1 LTGPPVTPPTPAAA
15 REAAIAASLAVFD
28 DGRFRTDLARR
39 VARPT
44 ESQVPERAAE
54 LRRYLIDEIGPTVAR
69 MGFEVRLVENSVPGC
84 PPFLLASR
92 LEDPVAPTVLMY
104 GHGDVVRGQ
113 EGEWRDGRSPW
124 EVTPDGNRW
133 YGRGTADNKGQHS
146 INLAALEQVLRV
158 RGGRLGFNAKLL
170 FEMGEEV
177 GSPGLAALCRTEA
190 EALAADVLIASDGPR
205 LAADR
210 PTLFLGARGAC
221 NVELRVDA
229 RAGGVHSGNW
239 GGVVANPGTVLANA
253 IAALVDGHGRIRVEA
268 LRPAGIPAAVRAAL
282 AGVTVGG
289 GSSDPALDA
298 AWGEPD
304 LTPAERLFGWNTLE
318 VLAFTCGT
326 PAAPVNAI
334 PPNATAV
341 VQLRFVV
348 GTDPAVIVPAL
359 QAHLAQHGFTNV
371 KAAAARGE
379 TAPATRLDPDSSW
392 VRWAVASIR
401 KTLGLEPA
409 ILPNIGGTLPN
420 HVFAEILGLPTLW
433 VPHSY
438 GACAQHAPDEHMLVP
453 ITREAMRLMAGLFW
467 DLSEIESL
475 PTT

>member
-1 LTGPPVTPPTPAAA
+1 MPTNSTVAAPETS
-15 REAAIAASLAVFD
+15 RDDAIAAALAVFD
-28 DGRFRTDLARR
+28 DGRFLSDLARR
-39 VARPT
+39 IAFPT
-44 ESQVPERAAE
+44 ESQVPERAPE
-54 LRRYLIDEIGPTVAR
+54 LRRYLSDEIGPTVAR
-69 MGFEVRLVENSVPGC
+69 MGFGVRLTENSVSGRA
-84 PPFLLASR
+84 PFLLATR
-92 LEDPVAPTVLMY
+92 MEDPAAPTVLIY

-113 EGEWRDGRSPW
+113 GSDWRGGLSPW
-124 EVTPDGNRW
+124 QVTPEGDRW

-146 INLAALEQVLRV
+146 INLAALEQVLLV

-177 GSPGLAALCRTEA
+177 GSPGLVELCRTQA

-210 PTLFLGARGAC
+210 PTIFLGARGAC
-221 NVELRVDA
+221 NIELRVDA
-229 RAGGVHSGNW
+229 RTRGFHSGNW
-239 GGVVANPGTVLANA
+239 GGVIANPGTVLANA
-253 IAALVDGHGRIRVEA
+253 IACLVDGSGRLRVEA
-268 LRPAGIPAAVRAAL
+268 LRPASIPVSVRAAL
-282 AGVTVGG
+282 ADVTVGG
-289 GSSDPALDA
+289 GPNDPVIDE
-298 AWGEPD
+298 AWGEPG

-348 GTDPAVIVPAL
+348 GTEPAVIVPAL
-359 QAHLAQHGFTNV
+359 QAHLAQHGFTSV

-438 GACAQHAPDEHMLVP
+438 SACAQHAPDEHMLVP

-467 DLSEIESL
+467 DLGEIEGL
-475 PTT
+475 PTN